1 MRGKTV
7 DRMHFHNLIAISL
20 SVTIL
25 IFSATVPY
33 AFSISNSA
41 QQNQN
46 SISNQKG
53 IEENKKTTAEQKPA
67 KESTKKTAVEQ
78 KLVEKSVKKTAVVQK
93 PAKESAN
100 KTGVEQKSVEKST
113 KKITVKQKPVKVEK
127 KKTAEIQEPEKEENR
142 IYQVTIFVPGAKSVF
157 LSVYNSSGNKVGE
170 DYATPTCEN
179 CSPQI
184 KVFLPSG
191 SYIVKATGTIAA
203 SDGFPISSCGKTRI
217 SVNEKDTEVTM
228 SLMQVIPFGFIMC
241 NL

>member
-53 IEENKKTTAEQKPA
+53 IEENKKTT
-67 KESTKKTAVEQ
+67 VE
-78 KLVEKSVKKTAVVQK
+78 QK

-157 LSVYNSSGNKVGE
+157 LSVYNSSNNKVGE

-217 SVNEKDTEVTM
+217 SVDDKNTEVTM

>member
-53 IEENKKTTAEQKPA
+53 IEENKKTM
-67 KESTKKTAVEQ
+67 VE
-78 KLVEKSVKKTAVVQK
+78 QK

-100 KTGVEQKSVEKST
+100 KTTVEQKSVEKST

-191 SYIVKATGTIAA
+191 SYVVKATGTIAA
-203 SDGFPISSCGKTRI
+203 SDGFPISSCGNTRI